1 MQAGLSCYEPGG
13 AFSDGFY
20 DKSYLQ
26 VNATNLKECK
36 ATVAAL
42 QAKGAP
48 HFECVRHWS
57 YQDRFFLG
65 HSKDEQCET
74 IAATLTD
81 GGCSK
86 GGNAIAVE
94 CDDTDNILYW
104 GECGYQWDGNGW
116 RDDIYIF
123 RGALG
128 DASMDTSSYQWD
140 GKGWQDVKEIIY
152 HVCKDTARWCKSI
165 FVACIIISSIFAC
178 QILPLLN
185 GI

>member
-13 AFSDGFY
+13 ALSDGFY

-48 HFECVRHWS
+48 HFECVRHWR

-94 CDDTDNILYW
+94 CDDKDILYW
-104 GECGYQWDGNGW
+104 GECSNY
-116 RDDIYIF
+116 DDNSN
-123 RGALG
+123 
-128 DASMDTSSYQWD
+128 DE
-140 GKGWQDVKEIIY
+140 DVKDACEEIVIKY
-152 HVCKDTARWCKSI
+152 NRLIAEYVDSTQNRNTS
-165 FVACIIISSIFAC
+165 
-178 QILPLLN
+178 LPPFPPGTTDGAPHQCNPPLR
-185 GI
+185 

>member
-13 AFSDGFY
+13 ALSDGFY

-94 CDDTDNILYW
+94 CDDTDNILYL
-104 GECGYQWDGNGW
+104 GECSNY
-116 RDDIYIF
+116 DDNSN
-123 RGALG
+123 
-128 DASMDTSSYQWD
+128 DE
-140 GKGWQDVKEIIY
+140 DVKDACEEIVIKY
-152 HVCKDTARWCKSI
+152 NRLIAEYVDSTQNRNTS
-165 FVACIIISSIFAC
+165 
-178 QILPLLN
+178 LPLFSPGTTDGAPYQCNPPLR
-185 GI
+185 